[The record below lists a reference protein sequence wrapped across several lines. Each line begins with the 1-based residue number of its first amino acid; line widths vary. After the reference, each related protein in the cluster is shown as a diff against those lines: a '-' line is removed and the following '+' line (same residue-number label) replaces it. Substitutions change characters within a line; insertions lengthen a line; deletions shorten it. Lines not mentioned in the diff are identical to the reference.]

1 MLTRTARLAMATASV
16 WFAFGV
22 GGSGE
27 ASPILLAPSGL
38 SPGDSFR
45 FAFITDGTT
54 AATSTDIS
62 TYNTFVNTQADGAT
76 YDGMTITWYA
86 IASTSATDAAFS
98 NIGEDNVPV
107 YLASGEEVASSD
119 TASSGGLWSGGF
131 GNLARSTTIS
141 QAVLLVASTFGRER
155 CPAEL
160 VTTRSVSADRHPRIV
175 LVAHNSSWI
184 DTAVPPP
191 PHSDA
196 TPFEVYG
203 HPSQASTVPLGVP
216 EPSSLLLVATGIGTI
231 FVVTLRRKSANQER

>member
-86 IASTSATDAAFS
+86 IASTVATHGGS

-107 YLASGEEVASSD
+107 YLASGAEVASSD

-131 GNLARSTTIS
+131 
-141 QAVLLVASTFGRER
+141 LVSPIDNDLTGGTSSGSTFGRER
-155 CPAEL
+155 RPAE
-160 VTTRSVSADRHPRIV
+160 R
-175 LVAHNSSWI
+175 
-184 DTAVPPP
+184 
-191 PHSDA
+191 
-196 TPFEVYG
+196 
-203 HPSQASTVPLGVP
+203 
-216 EPSSLLLVATGIGTI
+216 
-231 FVVTLRRKSANQER
+231 